1 MDKIKNKEQ
10 KKLTKQALQNWA
22 ASARRE
28 TGYVTALNAL
38 ASLAW
43 IGLAFSLGI
52 VVEALLGGQ
61 DATIALIFGAVCVAL
76 RAGLIVAG
84 DRLSIIAGH
93 KMVSYA
99 RGTILGTLKV
109 KGAPFIFG
117 RSSGERVSEIIDR
130 TAKLEGYAARWIPGM
145 RHSLIG
151 PIIIVIAV
159 FTQSW
164 VAGALLLL
172 TVCMTPVFLWLTGTA
187 TAAAAKAQQDSLE
200 ALSGA
205 FETRAANAG
214 LIKMF
219 RAVGRETQALQDA
232 AEEVAART
240 MRVLRYAFLNTAV
253 LEFFAS
259 ISIAMVAVYIGF
271 KLLGE
276 FPFATGE
283 TLTLKEGMI
292 ALVLAPEFFAPIRRL
307 SSLHHDRGDATAAA
321 EHLALWLNEDGVI
334 TPTRLPRLADA
345 PSLVFDRVT
354 LSYDGETP
362 CVSDVS
368 FDVQPGQLTVIS
380 GPSGSGKTSLLLSL
394 LATLHR
400 LEGEIKIDDRALA
413 NNESLAES
421 MSFVRQSPWAVEGNV
436 RDNLQLLSTQE
447 DENLFKV
454 LLDVGLATNEYEA
467 LKLLDR
473 ALGRGGEGLSG
484 GQRQRLTLAR
494 ALLRDAPIWLF
505 DEPSSHLDPEAEADL
520 IALIQRHKNTRTV
533 LVASHSRAFKNAADC
548 LIDLSR
554 LKPSQSEKEPANA

>member
-1 MDKIKNKEQ
+1 
-10 KKLTKQALQNWA
+10 
-22 ASARRE
+22 
-28 TGYVTALNAL
+28 
-38 ASLAW
+38 
-43 IGLAFSLGI
+43 
-52 VVEALLGGQ
+52 
-61 DATIALIFGAVCVAL
+61 
-76 RAGLIVAG
+76 
-84 DRLSIIAGH
+84 
-93 KMVSYA
+93 
-99 RGTILGTLKV
+99 
-109 KGAPFIFG
+109 

-151 PIIIVIAV
+151 PIIIVTAV

-187 TAAAAKAQQDSLE
+187 TAAAAQAQQESLE

-219 RAVGRETQALQDA
+219 RAIGRETQALQNA
-232 AEEVAART
+232 AEELAART

-276 FPFATGE
+276 FPFSTGE

-321 EHLALWLNEDGVI
+321 EHLALWLNEDGVS
-334 TPTRLPRLADA
+334 TPTRLPKLRSG
-345 PSLVFDRVT
+345 PRLVFDKVT
-354 LSYDGETP
+354 LSYDGQIP

-368 FDVQPGQLTVIS
+368 FSAHPLKLTVIC

-394 LATLHR
+394 LAALHR
-400 LEGEIKIDDRALA
+400 LKGEIEVDGRALA

-421 MSFVRQSPWAVEGNV
+421 ISFVRQSPWAVEGTV
-436 RDNLQLLSTQE
+436 RDNLQLVSNREDKTLS
-447 DENLFKV
+447 KV
-454 LLDVGLATNEYEA
+454 LIDAGLATREDDA
-467 LKLLDR
+467 LKLLNR
-473 ALGRGGEGLSG
+473 ELGRGGEGLSG

-520 IALIQRHKNTRTV
+520 IALIQKHKKNRTV
-533 LVASHSRAFKNAADC
+533 LVASHSRAFKDAADK

-554 LKPSQSEKEPANA
+554 LKPSQSDREPAHA